1 MKHHILHSCNV
12 DAHIRKYTVHIEK
25 VRFTNNTGK
34 LSLSTEPSAQKVWTS
49 STVGT
54 VLYTVMY
61 QYKYPFIVIEVNDLF
76 VLLCSEV

>member
-12 DAHIRKYTVHIEK
+12 YAHIRKYTVHIEK
-25 VRFTNNTGK
+25 VRLTNNTGN
-34 LSLSTEPSAQKVWTS
+34 LSLSTEPSAQMVWTS

-61 QYKYPFIVIEVNDLF
+61 QYKYPLVIEVYDAF